1 MSGIKTQISNDV
13 KDAMRSKDKDRL
25 AALRLIL
32 AAFKQ
37 KEVDERIELSDE
49 QSISVLNKMA
59 KQHRD
64 SIEQFGQA
72 NRDDLI
78 KKEQLELDIIESY
91 LPEKLSEE
99 EVSLLIDEAISET
112 EANSAKDIG
121 KVIGLLKGK
130 LQGQADMGEVSRL
143 IKTKLSDQ

>member
-78 KKEQLELDIIESY
+78 KKEQLELDVIESY

-99 EVSLLIDEAISET
+99 EVNLLIDEAISET

-143 IKTKLSDQ
+143 NRGKLGS

>member
-49 QSISVLNKMA
+49 QSISILNKMA

-112 EANSAKDIG
+112 GANSVKDMG
-121 KVIGLLKGK
+121 KVIGLLKEK
-130 LQGQADMGEVSRL
+130 LQGQTDMGEVSRL
-143 IKTKLSDQ
+143 IRGKLGS

>member
-49 QSISVLNKMA
+49 QSISILNKMA

-78 KKEQLELDIIESY
+78 KKERLELDIIESY

-99 EVSLLIDEAISET
+99 EVNLLIDEAISET
-112 EANSAKDIG
+112 EANSAKDMG

-143 IKTKLSDQ
+143 IKTKLSD

>member
-37 KEVDERIELSDE
+37 KEVDDRIELSDE

-112 EANSAKDIG
+112 GANSVKDMG
-121 KVIGLLKGK
+121 KVIGLLKEN
-130 LQGQADMGEVSRL
+130 LQGQTDMGEVSRL
-143 IKTKLSDQ
+143 IRGKLGS

>member
-112 EANSAKDIG
+112 GANSVKDMG
-121 KVIGLLKGK
+121 KVIGLLKEN
-130 LQGQADMGEVSRL
+130 LQGQTDMGEVSRL
-143 IKTKLSDQ
+143 IRGKLGS

>member
-49 QSISVLNKMA
+49 QSISILNKMA

-112 EANSAKDIG
+112 EANSAKDMG

-143 IKTKLSDQ
+143 IKTKLSD

>member
-112 EANSAKDIG
+112 GANSVKDMG
-121 KVIGLLKGK
+121 KVIGLLKEK
-130 LQGQADMGEVSRL
+130 LQGQTDMGEVSRL
-143 IKTKLSDQ
+143 IRGKLGS

>member
-99 EVSLLIDEAISET
+99 EVNLLIDEAISET
-112 EANSAKDIG
+112 GANSVKDMG

-143 IKTKLSDQ
+143 IRGKLGS

>member
-1 MSGIKTQISNDV
+1 MADIKTQISNDV

-78 KKEQLELDIIESY
+78 KKERLELDIIESY

-99 EVSLLIDEAISET
+99 EVNLLIDEAISET
-112 EANSAKDIG
+112 GANSVKDMG

-143 IKTKLSDQ
+143 IRGKLGS

>member
-78 KKEQLELDIIESY
+78 KKERLELDIIESY
-91 LPEKLSEE
+91 LPEKLSEK
-99 EVSLLIDEAISET
+99 EVNLLIDEAISET
-112 EANSAKDIG
+112 GANSAKDIG

-143 IKTKLSDQ
+143 IRGKLGS

>member
-112 EANSAKDIG
+112 GANSVKDMG

-143 IKTKLSDQ
+143 IRDKLGS

>member
-49 QSISVLNKMA
+49 QSISILNKMA

-112 EANSAKDIG
+112 EANSAKDMS

-143 IKTKLSDQ
+143 IKTKLSD

>member
-99 EVSLLIDEAISET
+99 EVNLLIDEAISET
-112 EANSAKDIG
+112 GANSVKDMG

-143 IKTKLSDQ
+143 IRDKLGS

>member
-37 KEVDERIELSDE
+37 KEVDERSELSDE
-49 QSISVLNKMA
+49 LSISILNKMA

-99 EVSLLIDEAISET
+99 EVNLLIDEAISET
-112 EANSAKDIG
+112 GANSVKDMG

-143 IKTKLSDQ
+143 IRGKLGS

>member
-37 KEVDERIELSDE
+37 KEVDDRIELSDE
-49 QSISVLNKMA
+49 QSISILNKMA

-78 KKEQLELDIIESY
+78 TKEQLELDIIESY

-99 EVSLLIDEAISET
+99 KVDLLIDEAISET
-112 EANSAKDIG
+112 GANSAKDMG

-143 IKTKLSDQ
+143 IRDKLGR

>member
-99 EVSLLIDEAISET
+99 EVSILIDEAISET
-112 EANSAKDIG
+112 GANSVKDMG
-121 KVIGLLKGK
+121 KVIGLLKEK

-143 IKTKLSDQ
+143 IRGKLGS

>member
-49 QSISVLNKMA
+49 QSISILNKMA

-99 EVSLLIDEAISET
+99 EVNLLIDEAISET
-112 EANSAKDIG
+112 GANSVKDMG
-121 KVIGLLKGK
+121 NVIGLLKGK

-143 IKTKLSDQ
+143 IRDKLGS

>member
-37 KEVDERIELSDE
+37 KEVDERIELSDA
-49 QSISVLNKMA
+49 QSISILNKMA

-112 EANSAKDIG
+112 GANSVKDMG
-121 KVIGLLKGK
+121 KVIGFLKEK
-130 LQGQADMGEVSRL
+130 LQVQADMGEVSRL
-143 IKTKLSDQ
+143 IRGKLGS

>member
-1 MSGIKTQISNDV
+1 MTDIKTKISEDV
-13 KDAMRSKDKDRL
+13 KLAMRSKDKDRL

-37 KEVDERIELSDE
+37 KEVDDRITLDDH
-49 QSISVLNKMA
+49 QSTAILDKMA

-72 NRDDLI
+72 NREDLL
-78 KKEQLELDIIESY
+78 KKEQQELEIIESY
-91 LPEKLSEE
+91 LPEKLSENE
-99 EVSLLIDEAISET
+99 INSLIQNAISST
-112 EANSAKDIG
+112 SANSLKDMG
-121 KVIGLLKGK
+121 KVMAILKTE
-130 LQGQADMGEVSRL
+130 LQGRADMGEVSRL

>member
-1 MSGIKTQISNDV
+1 MTDIKTKISEDV
-13 KDAMRSKDKDRL
+13 KLAMRSKDKDRL

-37 KEVDERIELSDE
+37 KEVDDRITLDDHKSTAILD
-49 QSISVLNKMA
+49 KMA

-72 NRDDLI
+72 NREDLI
-78 KKEQLELDIIESY
+78 KKEQQELEIIESY
-91 LPEKLSEE
+91 LPEKLSENE
-99 EVSLLIDEAISET
+99 INSLIQNAISST
-112 EANSAKDIG
+112 SANSLKDMG
-121 KVIGLLKGK
+121 KVMAILKTE
-130 LQGQADMGEVSRL
+130 LQGRADMGEVSRL

>member
-99 EVSLLIDEAISET
+99 ELSLIHI
-112 EANSAKDIG
+112 
-121 KVIGLLKGK
+121 
-130 LQGQADMGEVSRL
+130 
-143 IKTKLSDQ
+143 

>member
-49 QSISVLNKMA
+49 KSISILNKMA

-99 EVSLLIDEAISET
+99 EVNLLIDEAISET
-112 EANSAKDIG
+112 GANSVKDMG

-143 IKTKLSDQ
+143 IRGKLGS